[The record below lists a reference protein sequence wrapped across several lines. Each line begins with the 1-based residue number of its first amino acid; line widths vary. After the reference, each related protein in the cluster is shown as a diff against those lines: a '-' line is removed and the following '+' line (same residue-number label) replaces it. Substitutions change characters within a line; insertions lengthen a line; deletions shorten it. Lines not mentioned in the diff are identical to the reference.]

1 MEPLFASYNQ
11 EISVVNGPAFDAFF
25 NINVLSRG
33 TMVGAS
39 GALMGVLVAF
49 GMIYPESRLM
59 LLFLPVPIK
68 AKYFIPGIIILD
80 IISAVTGQSFFSPSN
95 TAYVAHIGGALTGF
109 IMMWYWKKNQF
120 NNHRWN

>member
-1 MEPLFASYNQ
+1 
-11 EISVVNGPAFDAFF
+11 
-25 NINVLSRG
+25 
-33 TMVGAS
+33 MVGAS

-80 IISAVTGQSFFSPSN
+80 IISLLRAIVFSPSN
-95 TAYVAHIGGALTGF
+95 TATSFGGALTGF

-120 NNHRWN
+120 NNHRELTMSTFNRLLIKFKALISLSKL

>member
-1 MEPLFASYNQ
+1 MKDDYCEQMEPLFASYNQ
-11 EISVVNGPAFDAFF
+11 EISVVNGPGFDAFF
-25 NINVLSRG
+25 NINVLSKG

-68 AKYFIPGIIILD
+68 AKYLFLE
-80 IISAVTGQSFFSPSN
+80 
-95 TAYVAHIGGALTGF
+95 L
-109 IMMWYWKKNQF
+109 
-120 NNHRWN
+120 